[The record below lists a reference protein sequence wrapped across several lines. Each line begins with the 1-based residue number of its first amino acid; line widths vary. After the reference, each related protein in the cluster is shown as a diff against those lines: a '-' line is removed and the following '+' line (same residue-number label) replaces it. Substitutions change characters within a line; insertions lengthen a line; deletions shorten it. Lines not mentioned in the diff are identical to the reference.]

1 MNAQKDT
8 VVTNVW
14 WTGLGIHPRRNGGA
28 FEPLLAEFVDWLSA
42 QGYAL
47 TTTHNIVRAALRLGE
62 WMDRDHITIADL
74 EPGTITA
81 MIRADNTAHP
91 RHRVANESAA
101 AVERFLRT
109 THRLSPTLGPE
120 PCGSLR
126 G

>member
-62 WMDRDHITIADL
+62 WMNRDHITITDL
-74 EPGTITA
+74 EPGAIA
-81 MIRADNTAHP
+81 ALIRADNAAHP
-91 RHRVANESAA
+91 SHRVANESTA
-101 AVERFLRT
+101 AVQLFLRT
-109 THRLSPTLGPE
+109 TQRLSSAQE
-120 PCGSLR
+120 P
-126 G
+126 